1 MNSNRNRRSLAL
13 VGGIL
18 LVAIVG
24 LLVINPGSG
33 QSDRLAPSGSSGH
46 TTVTGDENGQA
57 KPTYTN
63 TVLPSLLRMGA
74 ALVLVIACIYGGLYA
89 LKRLMSGRRSG
100 DRRSGALEVLETTFV
115 APKRTVSLVRVADK
129 SVLIGVTDSRI
140 SVLTELDARQT
151 AEIMAVQTNR
161 KESDS
166 FKKLLTAASG
176 RVRRI
181 SLGRSRAALEG

>member
-1 MNSNRNRRSLAL
+1 MNSNRNRRSPVL
-13 VGGIL
+13 VGGVL
-18 LVAIVG
+18 LLAIVG
-24 LLVINPGSG
+24 LLLIGPGSG
-33 QSDRLAPSGSSGH
+33 QSDRLTPSGSPEQTS
-46 TTVTGDENGQA
+46 VTGDENGQPQ
-57 KPTYTN
+57 PTYTN

-74 ALVLVIACIYGGLYA
+74 ALVLVIACIYAGLYA

-100 DRRSGALEVLETTFV
+100 DRRTGALEVLETTFV

-151 AEIMAVQTNR
+151 AQIMAVQTNR

-166 FKKLLTAASG
+166 FKKLLTAASD

-181 SLGRSRAALEG
+181 GLGRSRAALEA